1 MVFRTLSRSSLG
13 TFPASNGYKVDLS
26 SSGLID
32 HLKYRPLLHCNMLIQ
47 PSSLFFLDVQF
58 SQTPTDYEDVWSQR
72 AVKRSLCARGAL
84 FSPVLQSIL
93 TFSSDSPLSVLYRFL
108 FLLYYFQFLRSLTL
122 VSPFP
127 LFLLSVHPFVP
138 LLCSFISSFLQMR
151 SATSDPKNGPG
162 FRQKHRTKRTRY
174 KKYHVKTTR
183 ETVTETR
190 AERLASAGI

>member
-1 MVFRTLSRSSLG
+1 MVFRMLSRSSLG

-93 TFSSDSPLSVLYRFL
+93 TFSSDSPLSVLYLFL
-108 FLLYYFQFLRSLTL
+108 FLQYYFQFLRSLTL
-122 VSPFP
+122 VHLSPYFC
-127 LFLLSVHPFVP
+127 FLSTHLS
-138 LLCSFISSFLQMR
+138 LCSAPSSPPSCRWGQQPVTQRMDQG
-151 SATSDPKNGPG
+151 SDRNTEQKEQDTKNIML
-162 FRQKHRTKRTRY
+162 K
-174 KKYHVKTTR
+174 
-183 ETVTETR
+183 
-190 AERLASAGI
+190 